1 MQVESLGPLGKKNG
15 EQRGRRGSTCWWA
28 PGPLT
33 SQLIASIRGESEG
46 GENRPPRKLGQAD
59 IGRFCVL
66 PFRPFWL
73 LFQRVE

>member
-1 MQVESLGPLGKKNG
+1 MENRGEGGGVPAGGPLD
-15 EQRGRRGSTCWWA
+15 
-28 PGPLT
+28 PLT

-46 GENRPPRKLGQAD
+46 GENRPPRNLGQAD

-73 LFQRVE
+73 RFQRVE